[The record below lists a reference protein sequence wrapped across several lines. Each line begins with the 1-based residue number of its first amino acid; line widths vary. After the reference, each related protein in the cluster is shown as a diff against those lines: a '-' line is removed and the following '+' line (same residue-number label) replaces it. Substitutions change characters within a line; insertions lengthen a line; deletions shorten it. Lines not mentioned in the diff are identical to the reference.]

1 LKKVTKKLLT
11 PKAGWARP
19 VSALRGSRK
28 ADTGLA
34 RPALGV
40 KSFCALFSK
49 SAAFFLLHEKL
60 INPR

>member
-1 LKKVTKKLLT
+1 
-11 PKAGWARP
+11 